1 MGNDWITILPTLWSE
16 YAMHP
21 EDLMNGDLLS
31 EILLLISGSLM
42 FVLLSLTLVA
52 AFTQTAA
59 LP

>member
-1 MGNDWITILPTLWSE
+1 
-16 YAMHP
+16 MHP